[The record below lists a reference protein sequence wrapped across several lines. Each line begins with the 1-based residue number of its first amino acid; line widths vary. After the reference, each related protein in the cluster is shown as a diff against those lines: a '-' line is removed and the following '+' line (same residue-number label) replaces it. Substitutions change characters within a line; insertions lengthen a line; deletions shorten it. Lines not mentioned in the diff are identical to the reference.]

1 MSPRLKLKD
10 LKEKLAK
17 LEASLEDEAKRSE
30 KYLNQLKYA
39 KADMENLQKQTQKR
53 IEDTISRANG
63 RLLMQLLPILDELE
77 MAIEASRNG
86 EGNIVEGVDMV
97 KGKLQ
102 KVMTSEGVAPIDALG
117 EPFDPRYH
125 EAVLEVD
132 TEDHPDGTVIEELR
146 RGYMYNSRVL
156 RASMVEVARNR
167 SSDNDK
173 EEDKDE

>member
-1 MSPRLKLKD
+1 MSPKPKLKD
-10 LKEKLAK
+10 LQKKLAK
-17 LEASLEDEAKRSE
+17 LEASLEDEAKKSE
-30 KYLNQLKYA
+30 KYLSQLKYA

-77 MAIEASRNG
+77 MAIEASKNG

-102 KVMTSEGVAPIDALG
+102 KVMEAEGVTTIDALG
-117 EPFDPRYH
+117 EPFNPRYH

-132 TEDHPDGTVIEELR
+132 TENHPDGTVIEELR
-146 RGYMYNSRVL
+146 KGYTYNSRVL
-156 RASMVEVARNR
+156 RASMVKVAKNR

>member
-1 MSPRLKLKD
+1 MSPKPKLKD
-10 LKEKLAK
+10 LQKKLAK
-17 LEASLEDEAKRSE
+17 LEASLEDEAKKSE
-30 KYLNQLKYA
+30 KYLSLLKYA

-77 MAIEASRNG
+77 MAIKASKNG
-86 EGNIVEGVDMV
+86 ETNIVEGVDMV
-97 KGKLQ
+97 KGKLG
-102 KVMTSEGVAPIDALG
+102 KVMTSEGVTPIDALG
-117 EPFDPRYH
+117 EPFNPRYH

-132 TEDHPDGTVIEELR
+132 TEDHPDGAVIEELR

-156 RASMVEVARNR
+156 RASMVKVARNR

-173 EEDKDE
+173 EEEKDE

>member
-1 MSPRLKLKD
+1 MSPKPKLKD
-10 LKEKLAK
+10 LQKKLAK
-17 LEASLEDEAKRSE
+17 LEASVEDEAKKSE
-30 KYLNQLKYA
+30 KYLSQLKYA

-77 MAIEASRNG
+77 MAIEASKNG

-102 KVMTSEGVAPIDALG
+102 KVMEAEGVTTIDALG
-117 EPFDPRYH
+117 EPFNPRYH

-132 TEDHPDGTVIEELR
+132 TENHPDGTVIEELR
-146 RGYMYNSRVL
+146 KGYTYNSRVL
-156 RASMVEVARNR
+156 RASMVKVARNR

>member
-1 MSPRLKLKD
+1 MSPKPKLKD
-10 LKEKLAK
+10 LQKKLAK
-17 LEASLEDEAKRSE
+17 IEASLEDEAKKSE

-77 MAIEASRNG
+77 MAIEASKNG

-102 KVMTSEGVAPIDALG
+102 KVMTSEGVTPIDALG

-132 TEDHPDGTVIEELR
+132 TEDHPKGTVIEELR

-156 RASMVEVARNR
+156 RASMVKVARNR

>member
-1 MSPRLKLKD
+1 MSPKPKLKD
-10 LKEKLAK
+10 LQKKLAK
-17 LEASLEDEAKRSE
+17 IEASLEDEAKKSE

-77 MAIEASRNG
+77 MAIEASKNG
-86 EGNIVEGVDMV
+86 EANIVEGVDMV

-132 TEDHPDGTVIEELR
+132 TEDHPNGAVIEELR

-156 RASMVEVARNR
+156 RASMVKVARNR

>member
-1 MSPRLKLKD
+1 M
-10 LKEKLAK
+10 AK
-17 LEASLEDEAKRSE
+17 IEASLEDEAKKSE

-77 MAIEASRNG
+77 MAIEASKNG
-86 EGNIVEGVDMV
+86 EANIVEGVDMV

-132 TEDHPDGTVIEELR
+132 TEDHPNGAVIEELR

-156 RASMVEVARNR
+156 RASMVKVARNR